1 MSKNIKIKAVLVCA
15 ISVIALLLF
24 SCNLPDKATT
34 RNAARNVANSITKS
48 AADNPPPKVVEEK
61 QPDGKDIL
69 PPENKDPVETVK
81 ENIVK
86 LPLEPSDLQNTMYF
100 GIRVLSIDEIDAKYD
115 DIAADRRLTLRFEI
129 PRGGTALKA
138 KFGDADTEEESK
150 KALMK
155 QNLDV
160 QISGMFITLLD
171 NGNPYLKAE
180 VSKDFQF
187 MFITE
192 DYITKPQPY
201 THISYVGTGLALNG
215 EEYHANIPG
224 GYNGP
229 ILPKLPK
236 YPFEN

>member
-1 MSKNIKIKAVLVCA
+1 MLKNLKIKAVSVCA

-24 SCNLPDKATT
+24 SCDLPDKAATK
-34 RNAARNVANSITKS
+34 NAARNIANSITKNTADS
-48 AADNPPPKVVEEK
+48 GPKAAEEK
-61 QPDGKDIL
+61 QPDGKEVL
-69 PPENKDPVETVK
+69 PPENKDPVEPGK
-81 ENIVK
+81 ENTVK

-100 GIRVLSIDEIDAKYD
+100 GIRVLGIDEIDEKHD
-115 DIAADRRLTLRFEI
+115 DTAADRRLTLRFDI

-150 KALMK
+150 KTLTK

-171 NGNPYLKAE
+171 NGKPYLKAE
-180 VSKDFQF
+180 VSKDLQF

-192 DYITKPQPY
+192 DYTTKPGPY
-201 THISYVGTGLALNG
+201 THISYAGTGLALNG
-215 EEYHANIPG
+215 EEYHGKIPG

-229 ILPKLPK
+229 ILPQLPK